1 MASDGGSCA
10 LVSPCAFS
18 PKSHQY
24 LALST
29 QDGRLRL
36 WDTLSNTLY
45 QEYVPSAHL
54 SATCTCLAWGPCRT
68 IKDGPQRKKRKS
80 EVVPHGDQLD
90 LLALGTAVGTILLYS
105 TVKGQLHSKLDGGH
119 DSKVNCVRWHPEN
132 NCLYSCSDDS
142 RIVEWD
148 LQTGKVKCKWKADK
162 CAVSCLCLSPDGK
175 MLLSAGQTIKMWD
188 LETKE
193 VYRRFTG
200 HATAV
205 STLCFISTRPPTHDM
220 EGLYF
225 LSGAAH
231 DRLLSVWQVR
241 SDGKD
246 KNAVLSFT
254 LTDEPIYVDLAVSQS
269 KDEAV
274 KLAVVCK
281 DGQMHLCEHVLNGH
295 CKKPLSPSCSV
306 QVASPG
312 SVGDGVPRPVPILA
326 AALTMDKQA
335 LLLAYGSGLQP
346 VIERT
351 TLNAGETH
359 VCLVRDVQASLTL
372 RTETTFTKVKTPT
385 VKADA
390 KLLVPGLPGHS
401 APIKSTP
408 VEMKRKPGSDTKE
421 MSIEERLSVID
432 LSPAEGRKGVHKGGL
447 PLQTDSFAVL
457 LVQGLESSDSN
468 ILNKVF
474 QTRKE
479 VLIKKTVARLPI
491 PAVLPLVQELS
502 KRMQGHPYSGVL
514 MVRWLKAVFTFHA
527 SYLSTLPSLVSHL
540 GVLYHMIESRVKMF
554 HKLSR
559 LHGKLY
565 LLITQIAATDKSQSV
580 AELDQTAKLVYEED
594 SSEDEAEGSGDEMLA
609 EEEDSDHWEEEEIK
623 EVTERSN
630 KEEGD
635 GEEHSDEEMNIE
647 NKLNGDSDLE
657 PDNESEE
664 E

>member
-1 MASDGGSCA
+1 MATDGGSSVF
-10 LVSPCAFS
+10 VSPCAFS

-29 QDGRLRL
+29 QDGSLRV
-36 WDTLSNTLY
+36 WDTQSNTLY

-68 IKDGPQRKKRKS
+68 FKDGPQRKKRKS
-80 EVVPHGDQLD
+80 EVAQHGGQLD
-90 LLALGTAVGTILLYS
+90 LLALGTAAGTVLLYS

-132 NCLYSCSDDS
+132 NSLYSCSDDS
-142 RIVEWD
+142 HIVEWD
-148 LQTGKVKCKWKADK
+148 LQTGRVKCKWKADK

-193 VYRRFTG
+193 VYR
-200 HATAV
+200 
-205 STLCFISTRPPTHDM
+205 
-220 EGLYF
+220 
-225 LSGAAH
+225 
-231 DRLLSVWQVR
+231 
-241 SDGKD
+241 
-246 KNAVLSFT
+246 
-254 LTDEPIYVDLAVSQS
+254 
-269 KDEAV
+269 
-274 KLAVVCK
+274 
-281 DGQMHLCEHVLNGH
+281 
-295 CKKPLSPSCSV
+295 
-306 QVASPG
+306 
-312 SVGDGVPRPVPILA
+312 
-326 AALTMDKQA
+326 
-335 LLLAYGSGLQP
+335 
-346 VIERT
+346 

-359 VCLVRDVQASLTL
+359 VCLVRDIQASLTL
-372 RTETTFTKVKTPT
+372 RTETTVTKVKTPT

-401 APIKSTP
+401 ASNKSTP
-408 VEMKRKPGSDTKE
+408 LETKRKPGSDTKE
-421 MSIEERLSVID
+421 MSIEERLGVID
-432 LSPAEGRKGVHKGGL
+432 LSPAEGHKGVHKGGL

-474 QTRKE
+474 QTKKE

-527 SYLSTLPSLVSHL
+527 SYLSTLPSLVSQL

-565 LLITQIAATDKSQSV
+565 LLITQIAATDKSHSV
-580 AELDQTAKLVYEED
+580 AALDQTAKLVYEED
-594 SSEDEAEGSGDEMLA
+594 SSEEEEEGTGDEMLA
-609 EEEDSDHWEEEEIK
+609 EEEDSDHWEEEEEMK
-623 EVTERSN
+623 EVTERSD
-630 KEEGD
+630 K
-635 GEEHSDEEMNIE
+635 GEEHSDEEMNME
-647 NKLNGDSDLE
+647 NKLNGESDLE

>member
-1 MASDGGSCA
+1 MNKSNLPSLSGFSLLHFPVPAGDGVCIFQEGPIQHQRAHQDEFLHRPVEVCA
-10 LVSPCAFS
+10 C
-18 PKSHQY
+18 
-24 LALST
+24 
-29 QDGRLRL
+29 
-36 WDTLSNTLY
+36 
-45 QEYVPSAHL
+45 
-54 SATCTCLAWGPCRT
+54 
-68 IKDGPQRKKRKS
+68 
-80 EVVPHGDQLD
+80 
-90 LLALGTAVGTILLYS
+90 
-105 TVKGQLHSKLDGGH
+105 TVKTKSAFFSGLHISSDTVSVFERL
-119 DSKVNCVRWHPEN
+119 KVILRFSNQVR
-132 NCLYSCSDDS
+132 L
-142 RIVEWD
+142 
-148 LQTGKVKCKWKADK
+148 
-162 CAVSCLCLSPDGK
+162 
-175 MLLSAGQTIKMWD
+175 LLSLSQ
-188 LETKE
+188 
-193 VYRRFTG
+193 RFTG

-359 VCLVRDVQASLTL
+359 VCLVRDIQASLTL

-468 ILNKVF
+468 ILN
-474 QTRKE
+474 
-479 VLIKKTVARLPI
+479 
-491 PAVLPLVQELS
+491 
-502 KRMQGHPYSGVL
+502 
-514 MVRWLKAVFTFHA
+514 
-527 SYLSTLPSLVSHL
+527 LPSLVSHL

-565 LLITQIAATDKSQSV
+565 LLITQV
-580 AELDQTAKLVYEED
+580 RL
-594 SSEDEAEGSGDEMLA
+594 
-609 EEEDSDHWEEEEIK
+609 
-623 EVTERSN
+623 R
-630 KEEGD
+630 
-635 GEEHSDEEMNIE
+635 
-647 NKLNGDSDLE
+647 
-657 PDNESEE
+657 
-664 E
+664 

>member
-1 MASDGGSCA
+1 ME
-10 LVSPCAFS
+10 F
-18 PKSHQY
+18 
-24 LALST
+24 
-29 QDGRLRL
+29 R
-36 WDTLSNTLY
+36 
-45 QEYVPSAHL
+45 EVP
-54 SATCTCLAWGPCRT
+54 
-68 IKDGPQRKKRKS
+68 Q
-80 EVVPHGDQLD
+80 
-90 LLALGTAVGTILLYS
+90 
-105 TVKGQLHSKLDGGH
+105 
-119 DSKVNCVRWHPEN
+119 
-132 NCLYSCSDDS
+132 
-142 RIVEWD
+142 
-148 LQTGKVKCKWKADK
+148 
-162 CAVSCLCLSPDGK
+162 
-175 MLLSAGQTIKMWD
+175 
-188 LETKE
+188 
-193 VYRRFTG
+193 RFTG

-205 STLCFISTRPPTHDM
+205 SMLCFATTRPPTRGM

-231 DRLLSVWQVR
+231 DRMLSVWQVR

-254 LTDEPIYVDLAVSQS
+254 LTDEPIYVDLAMSQS

-281 DGQMHLCEHVLNGH
+281 DNQMHLFEHVLNG
-295 CKKPLSPSCSV
+295 
-306 QVASPG
+306 
-312 SVGDGVPRPVPILA
+312 VPWPVPIMA
-326 AALTMDKQA
+326 AALTIDKQA

-359 VCLVRDVQASLTL
+359 VCLVRDIQASLTL
-372 RTETTFTKVKTPT
+372 RTETTVTKVKTPT

-401 APIKSTP
+401 APNKSTP
-408 VEMKRKPGSDTKE
+408 LETKRKPGSDTKE
-421 MSIEERLSVID
+421 MSIEERLGVID
-432 LSPAEGRKGVHKGGL
+432 LSPVEGHKGVHKGGL

-474 QTRKE
+474 QTKKE

-527 SYLSTLPSLVSHL
+527 SYLSTLPSLVSQL

-565 LLITQIAATDKSQSV
+565 LLITQIAATDKSHSV
-580 AELDQTAKLVYEED
+580 AALDQTAKLVYEED
-594 SSEDEAEGSGDEMLA
+594 SSEEEEEGTGDEMLA
-609 EEEDSDHWEEEEIK
+609 EEEDSDHWEEEEEMK
-623 EVTERSN
+623 EVTERSD
-630 KEEGD
+630 K
-635 GEEHSDEEMNIE
+635 GEEHSDEEMNME

>member
-36 WDTLSNTLY
+36 WDILSNTLY

-54 SATCTCLAWGPCRT
+54 SATCTCLTWGPCRT

-80 EVVPHGDQLD
+80 EVIPHSDQLD
-90 LLALGTAVGTILLYS
+90 LLALGTAAGTVLLYS

-132 NCLYSCSDDS
+132 NCLYSCSDDC

-148 LQTGKVKCKWKADK
+148 LQTGKADK

-254 LTDEPIYVDLAVSQS
+254 LTDEPIYVDLAMSQS
-269 KDEAV
+269 KDESLRNPSPPPLTV
-274 KLAVVCK
+274 RLSPLSSVTKKPLSLSP
-281 DGQMHLCEHVLNGH
+281 DLH

-312 SVGDGVPRPVPILA
+312 SVGEGVPRPVPILA

-359 VCLVRDVQASLTL
+359 VCLVRDIQASLTLRTETTFTKTLNAGETHVCLVRDIQASLTL

-408 VEMKRKPGSDTKE
+408 VEKKRKPGSDTKE

-491 PAVLPLVQELS
+491 PAVLPLVQEL
-502 KRMQGHPYSGVL
+502 
-514 MVRWLKAVFTFHA
+514 
-527 SYLSTLPSLVSHL
+527 PSLVSHL

-594 SSEDEAEGSGDEMLA
+594 SSEDEVEGSGDEMLA
-609 EEEDSDHWEEEEIK
+609 EEEYSDHWEEEEIK
-623 EVTERSN
+623 EVTERSK

-647 NKLNGDSDLE
+647 SKLNGDSDLE